1 MNLGLASLARPFVDG
16 TTILADKATAW
27 VTRPALLD
35 VPEDAPEGTEPE
47 ADKRAPVKRLALLSA
62 AGYVVL
68 ASDYTTYAVGGGC
81 VAWVVAALAV
91 GHGGRR
97 EVEKVSDS
105 PAPPPPP
112 PERPSC
118 SECAGHELVSV
129 TPLNGQKGM
138 LIYKTAP
145 ADRPNHTHIHLQE
158 SP

>member
-1 MNLGLASLARPFVDG
+1 MNLGLASLVRPFVDG

-27 VTRPALLD
+27 VTRPALLE

-47 ADKRAPVKRLALLSA
+47 PDKRAPVKRLALLGA

-81 VAWVVAALAV
+81 VAWGVAALAV
-91 GHGGRR
+91 GYGGRR
-97 EVEKVSDS
+97 PEDDVSDLRE
-105 PAPPPPP
+105 APPPPL

-118 SECAGHELVSV
+118 SECAGHDLLSV
-129 TPLNGQKGM
+129 TPLEGQKGM

-145 ADRPNHTHIHLQE
+145 PDRPNHTHIHVTK
-158 SP
+158 